1 MNEVRR
7 ELERAHEAHT
17 AAAAEAE
24 PKKRRLRD
32 WFRRAWL
39 RRTSS
44 SR

>member
-1 MNEVRR
+1 MNNVRD
-7 ELERAHEAHT
+7 ELQRAHEAHT
-17 AAAAEAE
+17 AAQGE
-24 PKKRRLRD
+24 PATKKRTVRE

>member
-1 MNEVRR
+1 MNKVRE

-17 AAAAEAE
+17 AAHGE
-24 PKKRRLRD
+24 PQKKKRIRD
-32 WFRRAWL
+32 WFRRQWL